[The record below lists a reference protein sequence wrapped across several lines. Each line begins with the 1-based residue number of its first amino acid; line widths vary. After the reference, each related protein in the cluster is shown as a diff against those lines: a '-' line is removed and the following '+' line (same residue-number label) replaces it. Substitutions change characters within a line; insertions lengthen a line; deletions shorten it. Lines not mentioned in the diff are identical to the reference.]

1 MVEAVEQSPR
11 EVVLA
16 AGHWIGQQ
24 FREDG
29 FEWLPSRMT
38 LQRPVGTLRHQIH
51 LQPSRY
57 NRRGGSIK
65 VQTLLNVRDAA
76 LRRWGRTNPD
86 RVVRPGDYVCGH
98 PLGYASGRAN
108 AAAARRAEADAL
120 KQQCL
125 AEVASGMAA
134 RVAEIAK
141 RTAHGDEDGAG
152 A

>member
-1 MVEAVEQSPR
+1 V
-11 EVVLA
+11 
-16 AGHWIGQQ
+16 G
-24 FREDG
+24 ED
-29 FEWLPSRMT
+29 
-38 LQRPVGTLRHQIH
+38 H
-51 LQPSRY
+51 
-57 NRRGGSIK
+57 
-65 VQTLLNVRDAA
+65 
-76 LRRWGRTNPD
+76 PD
-86 RVVRPGDYVCGH
+86 RVVRPPGDYVCGH